1 MKTKE
6 KSKIQLDILK
16 DELHRMLDD
25 SNGIITD
32 EIVKISQALD
42 EIIIQE
48 TERYN
53 YAKKNNTTHEW
64 EVLGLNLISFSTINF
79 TRFLDSIFS

>member
-53 YAKKNNTTHEW
+53 YAKKNNTTHE
-64 EVLGLNLISFSTINF
+64 
-79 TRFLDSIFS
+79 

>member
-32 EIVKISQALD
+32 EIVKISQVLD

-53 YAKKNNTTHEW
+53 YAKKNNTTHE
-64 EVLGLNLISFSTINF
+64 
-79 TRFLDSIFS
+79 

>member
-16 DELHRMLDD
+16 DKLHRMLDD

-48 TERYN
+48 TERHN
-53 YAKKNNTTHEW
+53 YAKKNNTTHE
-64 EVLGLNLISFSTINF
+64 
-79 TRFLDSIFS
+79 